1 MPYGMFLEEWSKYDN
16 YDFIEKVIKIKQTFG
31 VSYQVV
37 LYRLYDILKS
47 SGNDKKFNVWSEFR
61 KEYKNR
67 YGIELGRKDEMLP
80 MNENVKELQSLAS
93 TFYYGRGIADLVKQ
107 AFFNKLIKED
117 ECARILKLSI
127 EEVQKL
133 INLWK
138 FDTYIL

>member
-1 MPYGMFLEEWSKYDN
+1 MNRKNLKLIN
-16 YDFIEKVIKIKQTFG
+16 
-31 VSYQVV
+31 
-37 LYRLYDILKS
+37 LLHILKS
-47 SGNDKKFNVWSEFR
+47 TGNDKKFNVWIEFR

-67 YGIELGRKDEMLP
+67 YGIELGRKDEMFP

-107 AFFNKLIKED
+107 AFFNNLIKED
-117 ECARILKLSI
+117 ECARLLKLSI

-138 FDTYIL
+138 FDSYIL